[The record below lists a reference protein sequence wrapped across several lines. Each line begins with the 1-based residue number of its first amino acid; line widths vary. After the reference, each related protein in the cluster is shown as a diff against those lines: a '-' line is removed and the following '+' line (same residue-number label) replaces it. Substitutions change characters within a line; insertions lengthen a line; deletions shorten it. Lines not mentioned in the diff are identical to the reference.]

1 VQGGTTFNITDIT
14 STTTVTTS
22 VNHGLVVNDQIW
34 LTTTAGNGLSIN
46 TAYFVFSTPA
56 LNQLTLSLTF
66 DGTQITGL
74 TNAAG
79 LTYATRANSGVGA
92 TLTNAGTQVALTV
105 DGIALSVTNRVM
117 VRLQTNGEENGVYVV
132 TTVGSG
138 STNWVLTRSADADRV
153 IPGDPDGLGTGD
165 YFFTQEGAINAGDS
179 HVLTTEPNTMIIG
192 YTTLTYTQ
200 FSGAVAYTGG
210 TNIDITGQIIALTGT
225 VAATNGGTGTST
237 VTTGD
242 LLYGSATNTWSKL
255 PVGSA
260 YRTLSVNAAGTQVE
274 WNAVALNQSSAVSG
288 TLGATNG
295 GTGTNNYA
303 IGDTLYSS
311 ATNTLSKLAGNTTTT
326 KQYLSQTGTGA
337 VSQAPSWA
345 TISAADIGAGTLP
358 ATRGGTDNS
367 SYAVGDLLYADTT
380 TSLARLADVATG
392 NALISGGLSTAPA
405 WGKIGLTTH
414 VSGTLGIANG
424 GTNSTA
430 TATAGGIN
438 YGTGTAHAFTAAG
451 TAGQIL
457 TSAGASPP
465 TWQNNTPAFP
475 SGTRMSFQQTTAPTG
490 WTKDTTA
497 AIDNSALRFVTGA
510 ASSGGSVAFTTAF
523 ASQAVTGSVA
533 ATAAAT
539 ATNQATTAGGSVG
552 ATAAATATNQATTA
566 GGTVGVTV
574 SAGTLA
580 VGAGTFAVSA
590 TTLATTQ
597 IPSHTH
603 SYTAPLNQSLSGRI
617 SLNDR
622 YPVQTSTTGATGG
635 GGSHTHSLSGAPS
648 LSGSPSV
655 TGTSFTGTSHNHT
668 QDAHSHTSGAF
679 TGTSHNH
686 TQDAHSHTSGAF
698 TGTAINL
705 GVKYYDFIIASK
717 D

>member
-1 VQGGTTFNITDIT
+1 
-14 STTTVTTS
+14 
-22 VNHGLVVNDQIW
+22 
-34 LTTTAGNGLSIN
+34 
-46 TAYFVFSTPA
+46 
-56 LNQLTLSLTF
+56 
-66 DGTQITGL
+66 
-74 TNAAG
+74 
-79 LTYATRANSGVGA
+79 
-92 TLTNAGTQVALTV
+92 
-105 DGIALSVTNRVM
+105 M
-117 VRLQTNGEENGVYVV
+117 VRLQTNGAENGVYEV

-138 STNWVLTRSADADRV
+138 STNWVLTRTADASVV

-165 YFFTQEGAINAGDS
+165 YFFTQEGVLNAGDS

-200 FSGAVAYTGG
+200 FSGAITYTGG
-210 TNIDITGQIIALTGT
+210 TNIDVTGQTISLTGT
-225 VAATNGGTGTST
+225 VAPTNGGTGTAT

-242 LLYGSATNTWSKL
+242 LLYGSATDTWSKL
-255 PVGSA
+255 AKGSA
-260 YRTLSVNAAGTQVE
+260 YQSLMMDASGTNVQ
-274 WNAVALNQSSAVSG
+274 WNALALNQSNAVSG

-303 IGDTLYSS
+303 TGDMLYSS
-311 ATNTLSKLAGNTTTT
+311 AANTIAKLSGNTSTT

-337 VSQAPSWA
+337 VSTAPSWA

-367 SYAVGDLLYADTT
+367 SYAVGDLLYANTT
-380 TSLARLADVATG
+380 TSLAKLADVATG
-392 NALISGGLSTAPA
+392 NALISGGVSAAPA

-430 TATAGGIN
+430 TPTAGGVG
-438 YGTGTAHAFTAAG
+438 YGTGTANAYTSAG
-451 TAGQIL
+451 TSGQIL
-457 TSAGASPP
+457 TSAGASAPV
-465 TWQNNTPAFP
+465 WANNPPAFP

-523 ASQAVTGSVA
+523 ASQSVTGSVA
-533 ATAAAT
+533 ATATAT

-566 GGTVGVTV
+566 TNQATTAGGSVGVTV

-580 VGAGTFAVSA
+580 VGAGTFAVAA

-603 SYTAPLNQSLSGRI
+603 SYSTMQNQALAGRV

-622 YPVQTSTTGATGG
+622 YPIQPATTGATGG

-668 QDAHSHTSGAF
+668 QDAHSHTQDAHSHTSGAF

-705 GVKYYDFIIASK
+705 AVKYYDFIIASK

>member
-1 VQGGTTFNITDIT
+1 
-14 STTTVTTS
+14 
-22 VNHGLVVNDQIW
+22 
-34 LTTTAGNGLSIN
+34 
-46 TAYFVFSTPA
+46 
-56 LNQLTLSLTF
+56 
-66 DGTQITGL
+66 
-74 TNAAG
+74 
-79 LTYATRANSGVGA
+79 
-92 TLTNAGTQVALTV
+92 
-105 DGIALSVTNRVM
+105 
-117 VRLQTNGEENGVYVV
+117 
-132 TTVGSG
+132 
-138 STNWVLTRSADADRV
+138 
-153 IPGDPDGLGTGD
+153 
-165 YFFTQEGAINAGDS
+165 
-179 HVLTTEPNTMIIG
+179 
-192 YTTLTYTQ
+192 
-200 FSGAVAYTGG
+200 
-210 TNIDITGQIIALTGT
+210 
-225 VAATNGGTGTST
+225 
-237 VTTGD
+237 
-242 LLYGSATNTWSKL
+242 LLYGSASNTWSKL

-260 YRTLSVNAAGTQVE
+260 FQSLTVNGSGTQVE
-274 WNAVALNQSSAVSG
+274 WNSVNLSSSVAVTG
-288 TLGATNG
+288 TLGATYG
-295 GTGTNNYA
+295 GTGQTTYA
-303 IGDTLYSS
+303 TGDMLYSS
-311 ATNTLSKLAGNTTTT
+311 AANTISKLSGNTSVT
-326 KQYLSQTGTGA
+326 KQYLSQTGTGSA
-337 VSQAPSWA
+337 SAAPSWA

-367 SYAVGDLLYADTT
+367 SYAIGDILYADTT
-380 TSLARLADVATG
+380 TSLSRLADVATG

-457 TSAGASPP
+457 TSAGASAP

-497 AIDNSALRFVTGA
+497 AIDNSALRFVTGT

-552 ATAAATATNQATTA
+552 TT
-566 GGTVGVTV
+566 GSTTVSGSISVSV
-574 SAGTLA
+574 SAGTLS
-580 VGAGTFAVSA
+580 VGAGTFAVAA

-603 SYTAPLNQSLSGRI
+603 TYTAPLNQALSGRI

-622 YPVQTSTTGATGG
+622 YPVQTSNTGATGG

-655 TGTSFTGTSHNHT
+655 TAASFTG
-668 QDAHSHTSGAF
+668 DAHTHTGGTF

-698 TGTAINL
+698 TGTAIDL
-705 GVKYYDFIIASK
+705 AVKYYDFIIASK